1 MSVIN
6 RPISFHAT
14 DAEPALALAIRW
26 EIAATALLASAPAA
40 ALLNGEAPR
49 LLSAALIVHIRSGA
63 ARAELALTLT
73 RNEQHV
79 IPLSG
84 LIPATITHDA
94 NHIHIDAGDALHL
107 TVRVDADD
115 PVIRYA
121 RTSLLGSALALPGG
135 VYDAPSLAT
144 GR

>member
-6 RPISFHAT
+6 RPISLHAT

-49 LLSAALIVHIRSGA
+49 LVSAALIVHIRSGA

-73 RNEQHV
+73 RNEQHT
-79 IPLSG
+79 IPLTA
-84 LIPATITHDA
+84 LIPATIARDA
-94 NHIHIDAGDALHL
+94 DDIHIDAGDALHL
-107 TVRVDADD
+107 SLRTGTGD
-115 PVIRYA
+115 PAILYA

-135 VYDAPSLAT
+135 VYDAPALAAT
-144 GR
+144 R